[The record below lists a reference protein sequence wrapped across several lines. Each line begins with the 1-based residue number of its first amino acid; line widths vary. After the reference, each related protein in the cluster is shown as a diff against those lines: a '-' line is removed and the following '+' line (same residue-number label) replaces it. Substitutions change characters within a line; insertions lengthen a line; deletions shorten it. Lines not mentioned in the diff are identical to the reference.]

1 MVKVRFE
8 NASIRFKLAA
18 KLQKQRNQQPL
29 FKKNHIRNMIKTH
42 LVVKSVKIVL
52 RNVGFYLTNSN
63 VSLRTL

>member
-1 MVKVRFE
+1 
-8 NASIRFKLAA
+8 LAA